1 VHNSDTTALKRQIDP
16 HVQAWL
22 QKQFGVRF
30 RRQTVP
36 LTGNGTAGQHQF
48 AAVSEDGKIVASVRS
63 LSGRTTGENLPS
75 AKIDS
80 SYAEIYYLSLVESE
94 KKLLIL
100 TDLEFYRLFR
110 KQSQGMVVRGIDIL
124 YCPLPPELEKVKEAV
139 RVAASAEIDDGKAR
153 I

>member
-1 VHNSDTTALKRQIDP
+1 MADTTALKKQIEP

-36 LTGNGTAGQHQF
+36 LTGHGAAGQHQF
-48 AAVSEDGKIVASVRS
+48 AAVSEDGKIVASVKS

-80 SYAEIYYLSLVESE
+80 SYAEIYYLSLVQSE
-94 KKLLIL
+94 KKLLVL
-100 TDLEFYRLFR
+100 TDIEFYRLFR
-110 KQSQGMVVRGIDIL
+110 KHSEGMVVRGVDIL
-124 YCPLPPELEKVKEAV
+124 HCPLPPELERVKEAV
-139 RVAASAEIDDGKAR
+139 RLTASAEIDYGKAR

>member
-1 VHNSDTTALKRQIDP
+1 MADTTALKKQIEP

-30 RRQTVP
+30 RRQTAP
-36 LTGNGTAGQHQF
+36 LTGHGTAGQHQF
-48 AAVSEDGKIVASVRS
+48 AAVSEDGKIVASVKS

-80 SYAEIYYLSLVESE
+80 SYAEIYYLSLVQAE
-94 KKLLIL
+94 KRLLVL
-100 TDLEFYRLFR
+100 TDPEFYRLFCR
-110 KQSQGMVVRGIDIL
+110 KSKGMVVRGVDIL
-124 YCPLPPELEKVKEAV
+124 LCPLPPELERVKRAV
-139 RVAASAEIDDGKAR
+139 RLAASAEIDDGKAR

>member
-1 VHNSDTTALKRQIDP
+1 MADTTALRTQIEP

-30 RRQTVP
+30 TRRTVP
-36 LTGNGTAGQHQF
+36 LTGHGTAGQHQF
-48 AAVSEDGKIVASVRS
+48 AAVSDDGRIVASVKS

-80 SYAEIYYLSLVESE
+80 SYAEIYYLSLVQSE
-94 KKLLIL
+94 KKLLVL
-100 TDLEFYRLFR
+100 TDLEFYRLFS
-110 KQSQGMVVRGIDIL
+110 KQSEGMVVRSVDIL
-124 YCPLPPELEKVKEAV
+124 HCPLPLELERVKEAV

>member
-1 VHNSDTTALKRQIDP
+1 MADTTALKRQIEP
-16 HVQAWL
+16 HVQSWL
-22 QKQFGVRF
+22 RNQFGVRF

-48 AAVSEDGKIVASVRS
+48 GAVSEDGKIVASVKS

-80 SYAEIYYLSLVESE
+80 SYAEIYYLSLVQAERR
-94 KKLLIL
+94 LLVL
-100 TDLEFYRLFR
+100 TDLEFYRLFC
-110 KQSQGMVVRGIDIL
+110 KQSEGMVVRSVNIL
-124 YCPLPPELEKVKEAV
+124 HCPLPPELERVKEAV
-139 RVAASAEIDDGKAR
+139 RTAASAEIDDGKGR